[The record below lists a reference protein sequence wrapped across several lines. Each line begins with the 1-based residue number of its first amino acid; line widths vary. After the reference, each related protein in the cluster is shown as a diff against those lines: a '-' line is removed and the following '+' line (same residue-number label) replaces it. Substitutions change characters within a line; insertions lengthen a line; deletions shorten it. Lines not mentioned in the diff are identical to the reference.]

1 MNSYNSEREWW
12 VQQWLDLL
20 DKYRFKKRLERG
32 RNYARQGNVLSIDFQ
47 GDRIVARV
55 QGTEPEPYQQSLW
68 LDTFTNEDWDCI
80 IQTLSEQ
87 AIFSA
92 KLMAGEMP
100 QNIEDVFSAN
110 GLRLFP
116 FNLTEIRSRCSC
128 PDKANPCKHIVAV
141 YHLLGDRFAEDPF
154 LLFQLRG
161 RTKEDI
167 IDALRQ
173 RRLSPGEDAMFSAS
187 SHVETVSA
195 TASLSTQLTTF
206 WVFDR
211 QLDPSLVAIVP
222 PPNSETILDVLGFI
236 PFPQDGKSDSKTRT
250 SVSSDRAI
258 HEHLQQVYQLVSQQA
273 LLSAMV
279 REQ

>member
-1 MNSYNSEREWW
+1 MDSYNSEREWW

-32 RNYARQGNVLSIDFQ
+32 RNYARQGNVLDINFQ
-47 GDRIVARV
+47 GDRIVSRV
-55 QGTEPEPYQQSLW
+55 QGTEEEPYQQSLW
-68 LDTFTNEDWDCI
+68 VDIFSNEDWDCI

-100 QNIEDVFSAN
+100 QNIEDVFAAN

-128 PDKANPCKHIVAV
+128 PDKANPCKHIIAV

-161 RTKEDI
+161 RTKEDL

-173 RRLSPGEDAMFSAS
+173 RRLGAGDEAMS
-187 SHVETVSA
+187 SSSNNLETVSA
-195 TASLSTQLTTF
+195 TVSLSTQLETF
-206 WVFDR
+206 WEFAR

-236 PFPQDGKSDSKTRT
+236 SLPQDGKPESKNRT
-250 SVSSDRAI
+250 SVSSDRAMQDY
-258 HEHLQQVYQLVSQQA
+258 LQQVYQTVSQQA
-273 LLSAMV
+273 LLSAMA